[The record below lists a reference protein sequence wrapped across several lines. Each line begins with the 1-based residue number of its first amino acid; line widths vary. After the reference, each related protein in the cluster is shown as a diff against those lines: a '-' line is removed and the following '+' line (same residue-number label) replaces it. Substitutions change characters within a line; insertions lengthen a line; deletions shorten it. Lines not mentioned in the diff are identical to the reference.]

1 MGKKGGALVFKGDKP
16 KKKKKKSKTKLS
28 SSSKN
33 NAQTTDDDGG
43 STTAS
48 VAAGIYVNDSITK
61 KPQPSSQPSAPS
73 LEQGIGKITT
83 YVQYNISVR
92 CILSLFTI
100 QSKRTT
106 SFHLLSSLFY
116 REQTRSGTV
125 VTGHDTKFQTKDK
138 LRPGDALL
146 VHDEMRVLTMVL
158 SDRSISLSTPLT
170 QSVITPTPYTY
181 IKKPRNTHN
190 EHATTVQEQH
200 NLQLAQEQNA
210 VGTAAYGN
218 ADGTEFVYREV
229 TENGSY
235 RIRREQ
241 LQHDVGRT
249 DLCYMR
255 TKKKAD
261 KYC

>member
-1 MGKKGGALVFKGDKP
+1 MHA
-16 KKKKKKSKTKLS
+16 
-28 SSSKN
+28 
-33 NAQTTDDDGG
+33 
-43 STTAS
+43 
-48 VAAGIYVNDSITK
+48 
-61 KPQPSSQPSAPS
+61 
-73 LEQGIGKITT
+73 
-83 YVQYNISVR
+83 
-92 CILSLFTI
+92 LSLFTI
-100 QSKRTT
+100 QSKRNNIP
-106 SFHLLSSLFY
+106 FICLLLYSIG
-116 REQTRSGTV
+116 TNIRSGTV

-158 SDRSISLSTPLT
+158 SDCSISLSTPLT
-170 QSVITPTPYTY
+170 QSVTTPTSYSY
-181 IKKPRNTHN
+181 IKKPRNTQH

-200 NLQLAQEQNA
+200 LQKLAQEQNA